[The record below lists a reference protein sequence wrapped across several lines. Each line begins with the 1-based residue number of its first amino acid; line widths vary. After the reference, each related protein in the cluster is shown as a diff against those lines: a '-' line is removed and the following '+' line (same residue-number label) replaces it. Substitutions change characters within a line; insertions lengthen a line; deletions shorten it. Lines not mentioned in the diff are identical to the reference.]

1 MNDFNVL
8 EQEFFNTIK
17 AIQPGFNHEMRRLCD
32 GTIDFEIGRVKLTGR
47 KYKIQLQLD
56 DGAIWLTGTKE
67 DIFNAIPLMLSATL
81 QSVMLTSSNKKKLI
95 YIGSDDAI

>member
-1 MNDFNVL
+1 MNDFNAL
-8 EQEFFNTIK
+8 ELEFFNQIK
-17 AIQPGFNHEMRRLCD
+17 TVQPTFNHEIRRLYD

-47 KYKIQLQLD
+47 KYKIQLQLE
-56 DGAIWLTGTKE
+56 DGVIWLSGTKE

>member
-17 AIQPGFNHEMRRLCD
+17 AIQPGFNHEMYRLCD
-32 GTIDFEIGRVKLTGR
+32 GT
-47 KYKIQLQLD
+47 
-56 DGAIWLTGTKE
+56 IWLTGTKE
-67 DIFNAIPLMLSATL
+67 DIFNAIPLMLSTTI

-95 YIGSDDAI
+95 YIGSEDAI